1 MVAIMYDG
9 IAFLAANGDGTFQD
23 PIYSDSTFQ
32 LCCQLVA
39 SDVSGDGKLDL
50 VNVNAGS
57 GVVVMLGN
65 GDGTFQAPATY
76 GSPGQVLF
84 GNPGRRRF
92 QFRRHRRYWHG
103 KPGRLYRESRCLFVL
118 ERADAQVCSRS
129 LNFGTEPIRKTAAP
143 KKITLTNSGNGP
155 LKLSIIIV
163 AGDFLQTNNCGKRRE
178 IGKSC
183 TIEVS
188 FKPKSKGVR
197 TRLVRI
203 ADNTTA
209 SPQTVHLKGTGD

>member
-1 MVAIMYDG
+1 MYDG

-118 ERADAQVCSRS
+118 E
-129 LNFGTEPIRKTAAP
+129 LPT
-143 KKITLTNSGNGP
+143 
-155 LKLSIIIV
+155 
-163 AGDFLQTNNCGKRRE
+163 
-178 IGKSC
+178 
-183 TIEVS
+183 
-188 FKPKSKGVR
+188 PKSVPDPSTSAPNLLERPLPPRK
-197 TRLVRI
+197 
-203 ADNTTA
+203 
-209 SPQTVHLKGTGD
+209 SH